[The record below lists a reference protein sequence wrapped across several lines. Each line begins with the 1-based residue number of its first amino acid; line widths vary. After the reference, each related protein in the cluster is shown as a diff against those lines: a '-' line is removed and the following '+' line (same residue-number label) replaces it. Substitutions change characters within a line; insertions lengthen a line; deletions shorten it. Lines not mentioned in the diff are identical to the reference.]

1 MARWPGVSRWRVRF
15 ALIAVMTVLLGAGW
29 VVSAQA
35 STPNTNALV
44 TVSPTSV
51 TYGAT
56 VIYTIQVTSSSGTPQ
71 GQGFFQDG
79 NTILCSFGLDTYGVG
94 SCSASNASAGVDVI
108 TGIFVAN
115 TEWGSSSNT
124 ADLTVNVTPPAAPSG
139 VSSSQSGAGTDQ
151 TGDVVVND
159 GNFYGQG
166 NGPGAITVS
175 NYSANPS
182 QVSPT
187 GEILQYGDVS
197 VGQGSNFASL
207 FVIACDVGAGSSLE
221 FFDGTSWQYFSD
233 QTLQP
238 DDCVFA
244 AVDASTVPTIA
255 QLTGTPIALSL
266 LAAPGTTQGYWL
278 GASDGGIFSFN
289 RTFYGSTGSIKLNQ
303 PVVGMAATH
312 DDGGYWLAAR
322 DGGVF
327 TFGDAGWFGSLPAE
341 DIHVDNVVA
350 IVNDPATGGYYL
362 IGSNGTVWTFHA
374 PSFGDLPTLGY
385 NVNNIVGGA
394 LTPDDQGMYLVS
406 STGVVFNLQGDGSLQ
421 GDMSGVHLNAPM
433 ISMTVNPAT
442 GGYWL
447 LGGDGGVFSF
457 NAPFYGSTG
466 NIRLNKPVVGMT
478 ATGDGG
484 GYWFV
489 AADGGVFS
497 FGDATFYGST
507 GSIKLNKPVV
517 NMAGS

>member
-1 MARWPGVSRWRVRF
+1 MARWPGVSRWRIRF
-15 ALIAVMTVLLGAGW
+15 ALITVMTVLLGAGW
-29 VVSAQA
+29 AVSASA
-35 STPNTNALV
+35 DTPTTNALV

-51 TYGAT
+51 TYGDS
-56 VIYTIQVTSSSGTPQ
+56 VIYTIQVTSSSGGTPQ

-79 NTILCSFGLDTYGVG
+79 STILCSYGLDTYGVG
-94 SCSASNASAGVDVI
+94 SCSASNAPAGADVI

-115 TEWGSSSNT
+115 TEWGASSNT
-124 ADLTVNVTPPAAPSG
+124 TVLTVNVTPPSAPSG
-139 VSSSQSGAGTDQ
+139 AATSQSGAGTDQ
-151 TGDVVVND
+151 TGDFVVND
-159 GNFYGQG
+159 GNFYAQG

-182 QVSPT
+182 PASPN
-187 GEILQYGDVS
+187 GEVLQYGDVA

-207 FVIACDVGAGSSLE
+207 FVIACDVGPGSSLQY
-221 FFDGTSWQYFSD
+221 FDGTSWQYFSD
-233 QTLQP
+233 QALQP
-238 DDCVFA
+238 SDCILA
-244 AVDASTVPTIA
+244 AVDASTSPTMA
-255 QLTGTPIALSL
+255 QLTGTPITLSVQ
-266 LAAPGTTQGYWL
+266 AAPGTAQGYWL
-278 GASDGGIFSFN
+278 AASDGGIFSFN
-289 RTFYGSTGSIKLNQ
+289 RMFYGSTGSIKLNQ

-327 TFGDAGWFGSLPAE
+327 TFGDAGWFGSLPSEGA
-341 DIHVDNVVA
+341 HVDNVVA
-350 IVNDPATGGYYL
+350 IVSDPATGGYYL
-362 IGSNGTVWTFHA
+362 IGSNGAVWAFHA
-374 PSFGDLPTLGY
+374 PSFGTLLGY
-385 NVNNIVGGA
+385 NANNIVGGA

-406 STGVVFNLQGDGSLQ
+406 STGVVYSLQGDGSFQ
-421 GDMSGVHLNAPM
+421 GDISAVHLNAPI
-433 ISMTVNPAT
+433 ISMTVDPAT

-466 NIRLNKPVVGMT
+466 SIKLNKPVVGMT

-507 GSIKLNKPVV
+507 GNIKLNKPVV
-517 NMAGS
+517 NMAGG